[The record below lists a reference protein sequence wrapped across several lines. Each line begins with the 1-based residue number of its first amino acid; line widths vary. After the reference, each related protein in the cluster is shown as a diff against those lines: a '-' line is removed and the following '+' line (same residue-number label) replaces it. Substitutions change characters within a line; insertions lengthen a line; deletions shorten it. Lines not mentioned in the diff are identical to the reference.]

1 MKPSNQNI
9 SSSGE
14 KLLISKTSLERNSM
28 EFPKFLTEKQVSL
41 LTKQSQKTLQQH
53 RWKNRGIP
61 FHKFGGTVRYSEED
75 VFHYMNNCRI
85 ETEVD

>member
-1 MKPSNQNI
+1 
-9 SSSGE
+9 
-14 KLLISKTSLERNSM
+14 M

-41 LTKQSQKTLQQH
+41 VTKQSQKTLQQH

-75 VFHYMNNCRI
+75 VFQYMTNCRV
-85 ETEVD
+85 ETEIA